1 MTLRADFPEKG
12 GKLGECTTKQP
23 MDHQQLL
30 LVTDDLGNQ
39 ELDSNET
46 ILGDDN

>member
-12 GKLGECTTKQP
+12 ENWVNVLPNKP

-30 LVTDDLGNQ
+30 LAIDGLGNQ